1 MGASPARRQCR
12 SMRPRSLV
20 APNATQKAR
29 PENLVVAATA
39 IAEASPFPR
48 HCTKTPREC
57 PGGRRG
63 RPKRPGAVIRPGWPP
78 ERGGWALS
86 GALSPRK
93 THRKVGEKAVYE
105 RRAAPNPARPARW
118 PDRPGGRAVRP
129 RSLTPHPLHRFYA
142 CCPSKSSHAGPP
154 DPEGATRGRE
164 QQRRHHQVLH
174 LPRYAGDVEPTIR
187 VVCGRG
193 RNRAPSGCP
202 AQRCGLPVHARRA
215 FLSCIGIQPHLID
228 KLGRRLWPSVITP

>member
-29 PENLVVAATA
+29 PEDLVVAATA

-48 HCTKTPREC
+48 HRTKTPRKC

-63 RPKRPGAVIRPGWPP
+63 RRGRPQRPGAVIRPGWPP

-93 THRKVGEKAVYE
+93 THIDRD
-105 RRAAPNPARPARW
+105 PARPPVQAAPGSVRAR
-118 PDRPGGRAVRP
+118 PASRQDAPHRVRPVRDSTPPGARGTSTGDLRFPRIHALLPEDEERRLRFGAQTDCEAGHTNLETAQGATPRAVARRRP
-129 RSLTPHPLHRFYA
+129 RDGAMVGEGGQRLAELLRRSDQL
-142 CCPSKSSHAGPP
+142 P
-154 DPEGATRGRE
+154 DPW
-164 QQRRHHQVLH
+164 
-174 LPRYAGDVEPTIR
+174 
-187 VVCGRG
+187 
-193 RNRAPSGCP
+193 
-202 AQRCGLPVHARRA
+202 
-215 FLSCIGIQPHLID
+215 
-228 KLGRRLWPSVITP
+228 RLRTAS